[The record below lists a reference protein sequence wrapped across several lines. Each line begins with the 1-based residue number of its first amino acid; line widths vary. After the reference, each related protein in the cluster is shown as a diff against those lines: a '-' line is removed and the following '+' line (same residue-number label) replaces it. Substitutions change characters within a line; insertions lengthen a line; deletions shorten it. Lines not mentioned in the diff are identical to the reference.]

1 MNEPRI
7 DWVTL
12 LVVGVVTFSL
22 GVMAGAALVKA

>member
-22 GVMAGAALVKA
+22 GVMVGAALVKV